1 MAYALRDKLSSEQN
15 HHEVLIESILMR
27 LGQVEK
33 KHQVQEDR
41 MSILQNLIYEK
52 LPSFERKITQ
62 IQ

>member
-1 MAYALRDKLSSEQN
+1 MRDKLSSEQN

>member
-1 MAYALRDKLSSEQN
+1 MRDKLSSEQN

-41 MSILQNLIYEK
+41 MSILQSLIYEK